1 MNDFTKDMANAL
13 FNQDKINDLFR
24 QKLQQAVNDLLESE
38 LTAFL
43 GYNPYE
49 RDGWNTG
56 NSRNGAYYRKVDT
69 QFGQIEIKVPRDR
82 NGEFHQHTMPD
93 YKRHT
98 DVLEQTVIK
107 LYSKSVTTREIADLI
122 EKMYGGYYSPAM
134 VSNISKEMIP
144 KVEAYHQRHLSD
156 KFFCVYLDATYIPLK
171 RVTYEREAV
180 YIAIGIK
187 PNGHKEVIDYCI
199 APTEN
204 IEIWSEM
211 LKGFKS
217 RGLEQ
222 VELFLSDG
230 VVGMKEAICQSYP
243 KTHFQRCLVHVMR
256 NISAKMRVDDRQKAL
271 DEFKQIHTQLNK
283 EMAVQVLHEFYQ
295 NWEKAYKNVVRDL
308 RQVEPDLLTFY
319 NYPPAIRAS
328 IYSTNM
334 IESFNNRLKRK
345 TKPKTEFP
353 TEQSLDTFIGVQAM
367 DYNDRY
373 FNRIHKGF
381 GQVRDTLES
390 YFD

>member
-1 MNDFTKDMANAL
+1 MNDFTKDMTNAL
-13 FNQDKINDLFR
+13 FNSDKINDLLR
-24 QKLQQAVNDLLESE
+24 KELQQAVNNLLEAE

-43 GYNPYE
+43 GYDPYA
-49 RDGWNTG
+49 RNGWNTG

-107 LYSKSVTTREIADLI
+107 LYSKGVTTREIADLI

-243 KTHFQRCLVHVMR
+243 KAHFQRCLVHVMR

-271 DEFKQIHTQLNK
+271 DEFKQIHTQSNK